1 VAESEFGANP
11 KFASSS
17 EGLPTINGGWVDDDV
32 MQLGEG
38 SIYSAR
44 GRWRSIWP
52 SHAAV
57 GGEEESTGRVNSW
70 PTAWRAHRRRWDSP
84 KVSRWCGGKAKPRGT
99 WPGGGGHRRVN
110 LLSRKEGER
119 ATGVTGVIASSPSAK
134 IFYREPL
141 SAHPVHKSGR
151 QRHES
156 RRNWSSAVGLLASL
170 SVSVEHC
177 TMVNTNAERL
187 TEHTG
192 ASFSPNF
199 M

>member
-1 VAESEFGANP
+1 MASEFG
-11 KFASSS
+11 
-17 EGLPTINGGWVDDDV
+17 ED
-32 MQLGEG
+32 
-38 SIYSAR
+38 AR
-44 GRWRSIWP
+44 RPEMKKKAG
-52 SHAAV
+52 A
-57 GGEEESTGRVNSW
+57 VNSC
-70 PTAWRAHRRRWDSP
+70 PVAWQAPRRRWDSL

-134 IFYREPL
+134 IFYREPS
-141 SAHPVHKSGR
+141 SAHLVHKSGR